1 VTSAALVGSWKLLL
15 VQVEMADTGQRID
28 IYGPSPVGRAIL
40 TESGYVTFVITARDR
55 PVPTTEL
62 DGAGLF
68 KSMMAYTGTYR
79 IEDGN
84 KLITTVDVSWHP
96 GWVASEQARFFKLV
110 GNVLSI
116 RSARQTHPNF
126 PGRELY
132 GVLEWQR
139 EA

>member
-1 VTSAALVGSWKLLL
+1 MTAVALAGSWKLLSA
-15 VQVEMADTGQRID
+15 QVEMADTGQRINL
-28 IYGPSPVGRAIL
+28 YGPKPMGRAIL
-40 TESGYVTFVITARDR
+40 TEGGYVTFILAAADR
-55 PVPTTEL
+55 PVPTAES

-79 IEDGN
+79 LEDGD
-84 KLITTVDVSWHP
+84 KIITSVDVAWHP
-96 GWVASEQARFFKLV
+96 GWIGSEQVRFFKLD

-116 RSARQTHPNF
+116 RSALQTHPNF